1 LRETRKHAE
10 SKGFL
15 QTNRNLGRTWALHVL
30 SYQSGIE
37 LMKTEQRH
45 WTAEGGWQEIKNRNL
60 GDSANLVLVF
70 GSRPLLED
78 ASKYDEIRAFY
89 PSADIVMGST
99 SGEIM
104 EDLVYDDSLAV
115 TAVSFEKTKLR
126 AISMIIGD
134 AKDSFDAGFQMAE
147 KLKGEGL
154 NHVFLLSDGL
164 HVNGS
169 EIVKGINSALDKDV
183 PCTGGLAG
191 DAANFSKTLV
201 GLNAAPS
208 EMQIVAVGFYGS
220 ELQVGYGSVGGW
232 DNFGAERLVTRSE
245 GNVLYEL
252 DGQSA
257 LDLYKMYLGDKAAE
271 LPGSALL
278 FPLGLKFDE
287 DSDTIVRTVLAVD
300 EEKNSMTF
308 AGDIPEGC
316 YVRLMKANFDKLIEG
331 ANLAAEH
338 TTQRGGSS
346 SDKLALLISCVGRKL
361 ILGQRIDEEVE
372 AVKEV
377 LGDGVTITGFY
388 SYGEISPVVESA
400 RCELHNQTI
409 TITTFAET

>member
-1 LRETRKHAE
+1 
-10 SKGFL
+10 
-15 QTNRNLGRTWALHVL
+15 
-30 SYQSGIE
+30 
-37 LMKTEQRH
+37 MKTEQKQ
-45 WTAEGGWQEIKNRNL
+45 WTSEGGWQDIKGAGLN
-60 GDSANLVLVF
+60 GSADLVFVF
-70 GSRPLLED
+70 GSRKLLED
-78 ASKYDEIRAFY
+78 SSKYDEVRSFY
-89 PSADIVMGST
+89 PSANILMGST

-115 TAVSFEKTKLR
+115 TAVDFEKTTIKV
-126 AISMIIGD
+126 ASMNIND
-134 AKDSFDAGFQMAE
+134 AKDSFDAGVKMAE
-147 KLKGEGL
+147 ELSGEGL
-154 NHVFLLSDGL
+154 AHVFLLTDGL

-169 EIVKGINSALDKDV
+169 EIVKGINSKLENEV

-191 DAANFSKTLV
+191 DAANFEKTLV

-208 EMQIVAVGFYGS
+208 ENQVVAIGFYGDS
-220 ELQVGYGSVGGW
+220 LEVGYGSVGGW

-300 EEKNSMTF
+300 EESNSMTF

-316 YVRLMKANFDKLIEG
+316 YVRLMKADFDKLIEG

-338 TTQRGGSS
+338 TTQKGG
-346 SDKLALLISCVGRKL
+346 DDAEKLAILISCVGRKL

-372 AVKEV
+372 GVQEV
-377 LGDGVTITGFY
+377 LGTGATLTGFY
-388 SYGEISPVVESA
+388 SYGEISPVVESS
-400 RCELHNQTI
+400 RCELHNQTM
-409 TITTFAET
+409 TITTFAEK

>member
-1 LRETRKHAE
+1 MKR
-10 SKGFL
+10 SKPIPNYWEF
-15 QTNRNLGRTWALHVL
+15 
-30 SYQSGIE
+30 
-37 LMKTEQRH
+37 MKTEQKQ
-45 WTAEGGWQEIKNRNL
+45 WTAEGGWQNIKEAGLN
-60 GDSANLVLVF
+60 GSADLIFVF
-70 GSRPLLED
+70 GSRKLLED
-78 ASKYDEIRAFY
+78 PSKYDEVRSFY
-89 PSADIVMGST
+89 PNSNILMGST

-115 TAVSFEKTKLR
+115 TAVDFEKT
-126 AISMIIGD
+126 AIKVASMNIND
-134 AKDSFDAGFQMAE
+134 ATDSFDAGVRMAE
-147 KLKGEGL
+147 ELSGEGL
-154 NHVFLLSDGL
+154 AHVFLLTDGL

-169 EIVKGINSALDKDV
+169 EIVKGINSKLENDV

-191 DAANFSKTLV
+191 DAANFEKTVV

-208 EMQIVAVGFYGS
+208 ENQVVAIGFYGDS
-220 ELQVGYGSVGGW
+220 LEVGYGSVGGW

-257 LDLYKMYLGDKAAE
+257 LDLYKMYLGDKASE

-300 EEKNSMTF
+300 EEANSMTF

-316 YVRLMKANFDKLIEG
+316 YVRLMKADFDKLIEG

-338 TTQRGGSS
+338 TTQKGGE
-346 SDKLALLISCVGRKL
+346 DAEKLAILISCVGRKL

-372 AVKEV
+372 SVQNV
-377 LGDGVTITGFY
+377 LGDGATLTGFY
-388 SYGEISPVVESA
+388 SYGEISPIVESS
-400 RCELHNQTI
+400 RCELHNQTM
-409 TITTFAET
+409 TITTFAEK

>member
-1 LRETRKHAE
+1 
-10 SKGFL
+10 
-15 QTNRNLGRTWALHVL
+15 
-30 SYQSGIE
+30 
-37 LMKTEQRH
+37 MKTEQKH
-45 WTAEGGWQEIKNRNL
+45 WTKEGGWRDIKNS
-60 GDSANLVLVF
+60 GISQSANLVLAF
-70 GSRPLLED
+70 GSTKILAD
-78 ASKYDEIRAFY
+78 ASNFNHLRSIY
-89 PSADIVMGST
+89 PNAHIVMGST

-115 TAVSFEKTKLR
+115 TAIQFEKTKLKV
-126 AISMIIGD
+126 ASLSIKE
-134 AKDSFDAGFQMAE
+134 AKDSFDAGVKIAN
-147 KLKGEGL
+147 KLKRDGL
-154 NHVFLLSDGL
+154 VHVFLLSDGL
-164 HVNGS
+164 NVNGS
-169 EIVKGINSALDKDV
+169 EIVKGVNATLDKNV

-191 DAANFSKTLV
+191 DAANFSRTLV
-201 GLNAAPS
+201 GLDAAPS
-208 EMQIVAVGFYGS
+208 EHQIVAVGFYGS
-220 ELQVGYGSVGGW
+220 NLQVGYGSVGGW

-257 LDLYKMYLGDKAAE
+257 LNLYKMYLGDKAAE

-338 TTQRGGSS
+338 TTQNGGDSG
-346 SDKLALLISCVGRKL
+346 DKLAVLISCVGRKL

-372 AVKEV
+372 AVMDV
-377 LGDGVTITGFY
+377 LGSGSTISGFY

-400 RCELHNQTI
+400 RCELHNQTM
-409 TITTFAET
+409 TITTFAEN

>member
-1 LRETRKHAE
+1 
-10 SKGFL
+10 
-15 QTNRNLGRTWALHVL
+15 
-30 SYQSGIE
+30 
-37 LMKTEQRH
+37 MKTEQRQ
-45 WTAEGGWQEIKNRNL
+45 WTAEGGWQEINGEQL
-60 GDSANLVLVF
+60 GSTADLVMVF
-70 GSRPLLED
+70 GSRALLAD
-78 ASKYDEIRAFY
+78 SSKFDELKRMY
-89 PSADIVMGST
+89 PSAHIVMGST
-99 SGEIM
+99 SGEIL
-104 EDLVYDDSLAV
+104 EDLVYDDSLVV
-115 TAVSFEKTKLR
+115 TAIDFEKTKLK
-126 AISMIIGD
+126 AVSMNIND
-134 AKDSFDAGFQMAE
+134 AADSFDAGVKLAQQ
-147 KLKGEGL
+147 LKGDGL
-154 NHVFLLSDGL
+154 VHVFLLSDGL

-169 EIVKGINSALDKDV
+169 EIVKGINSTLDQEV

-191 DAANFSKTLV
+191 DAANFEMTLV
-201 GLNAAPS
+201 GLDSAPS
-208 EMQIVAVGFYGS
+208 ESQIVAVGFYGDS
-220 ELQVGYGSVGGW
+220 LEVGYGSVGGW

-338 TTQRGGSS
+338 TTQKGGSS
-346 SDKLALLISCVGRKL
+346 SDKLAVLISCVGRKL

-372 AVKEV
+372 AVQSV
-377 LGDGVTITGFY
+377 LGDGTTITGFY

-400 RCELHNQTI
+400 RCELHNQTM
-409 TITTFAET
+409 TITTFAEV

>member
-1 LRETRKHAE
+1 
-10 SKGFL
+10 
-15 QTNRNLGRTWALHVL
+15 
-30 SYQSGIE
+30 
-37 LMKTEQRH
+37 MKTEQKH
-45 WTAEGGWQEIKNRNL
+45 WTSEGGWRDIK
-60 GDSANLVLVF
+60 SAGMANSADLVF
-70 GSRPLLED
+70 AFGSTSLLAD
-78 ASKYDEIRAFY
+78 ASNFNHIRSLY
-89 PSADIVMGST
+89 PSAHIIMGST

-115 TAVSFEKTKLR
+115 TAIDFEKTTIK
-126 AISMIIGD
+126 AVSMSIKD
-134 AKDSFDAGFQMAE
+134 AKDSFDAGVQMAN
-147 KLKGEGL
+147 KLKGENL
-154 NHVFLLSDGL
+154 VHVFLLSDGL

-169 EIVKGINSALDKDV
+169 EIVKGINSAMDKNV

-201 GLNAAPS
+201 GLDAAP
-208 EMQIVAVGFYGS
+208 EEHQIVAVGFYGS
-220 ELQVGYGSVGGW
+220 NLEVGYGSVGGW

-257 LDLYKMYLGDKAAE
+257 LDLYKMYLGEKAAE

-300 EEKNSMTF
+300 ETKNSMTF

-331 ANLAAEH
+331 ANLAAAH
-338 TTQRGGSS
+338 TTQKGGSS
-346 SDKLALLISCVGRKL
+346 EDKLALLISCVGRKL

-372 AVKEV
+372 AVMDV
-377 LGDGVTITGFY
+377 LGSGSTVTGFY

-400 RCELHNQTI
+400 VCELHNQTM
-409 TITTFAET
+409 TITTFAEN

>member
-1 LRETRKHAE
+1 
-10 SKGFL
+10 
-15 QTNRNLGRTWALHVL
+15 
-30 SYQSGIE
+30 
-37 LMKTEQRH
+37 MKTEQRQ
-45 WTAEGGWQEIKNRNL
+45 WTAEGGWMETKTAGIA
-60 GDSANLVLVF
+60 DSADLVFVF
-70 GSRPLLED
+70 GSRTLLED
-78 ASKYDEIRAFY
+78 SSKYDEVKGFY
-89 PSADIVMGST
+89 PSANIIMGST
-99 SGEIM
+99 AGEIM
-104 EDLVYDDSLAV
+104 EDLVYDDSLVV
-115 TAVSFEKTKLR
+115 TAVDFEKTEIKVT
-126 AISMIIGD
+126 SMSIQD
-134 AKDSFDAGFQMAE
+134 AADSHDAGVKMAE
-147 KLKGEGL
+147 KLKGDSL
-154 NHVFLLSDGL
+154 THVFLLSDGL

-191 DAANFSKTLV
+191 DAANFEKTLV

-208 EMQIVAVGFYGS
+208 EDQIVAVGFYGES
-220 ELQVGYGSVGGW
+220 LEVGYGSVGGW

-300 EEKNSMTF
+300 DEANSMTF

-338 TTQRGGSS
+338 TTQKGGDAG
-346 SDKLALLISCVGRKL
+346 DKLALLISCVGRKL

-372 AVKEV
+372 AVQEV
-377 LGDGVTITGFY
+377 LGDGSTITGFY

-400 RCELHNQTI
+400 RCELHNQTM
-409 TITTFAET
+409 TITTFAEG

>member
-1 LRETRKHAE
+1 
-10 SKGFL
+10 
-15 QTNRNLGRTWALHVL
+15 
-30 SYQSGIE
+30 
-37 LMKTEQRH
+37 MKTEQKQ
-45 WTAEGGWQEIKNRNL
+45 WTAEGGWQNL
-60 GDSANLVLVF
+60 KEADLSSSADLVFVF

-78 ASKYDEIRAFY
+78 SSKFDEIKSFY
-89 PSADIVMGST
+89 PNANILMGST

-115 TAVSFEKTKLR
+115 TAVDFEKTEIKV
-126 AISMIIGD
+126 ASMNIND
-134 AKDSFDAGFQMAE
+134 AADSFDAGVTMAE
-147 KLKGEGL
+147 QLAGDGL
-154 NHVFLLSDGL
+154 SHVFLLTDGL

-169 EIVKGINSALDKDV
+169 EIVKGINSKLENDV

-191 DAANFSKTLV
+191 DAANFEKTLV

-208 EMQIVAVGFYGS
+208 ENQIVAVGFYGDS
-220 ELQVGYGSVGGW
+220 LEVGYGSVGGW

-257 LDLYKMYLGDKAAE
+257 LDLYKMYLGDKASE

-300 EEKNSMTF
+300 EEANSMTF

-316 YVRLMKANFDKLIEG
+316 YVRLMKADFDKLIEG

-338 TTQRGGSS
+338 TTQKGG
-346 SDKLALLISCVGRKL
+346 DDAEKLAILISCVGRKL

-372 AVKEV
+372 GVQEV
-377 LGDGVTITGFY
+377 LGNGATMTGFY
-388 SYGEISPVVESA
+388 SYGEISPVVESS
-400 RCELHNQTI
+400 RCELHNQTM
-409 TITTFAET
+409 TITTFAEK

>member
-1 LRETRKHAE
+1 
-10 SKGFL
+10 
-15 QTNRNLGRTWALHVL
+15 
-30 SYQSGIE
+30 
-37 LMKTEQRH
+37 MKTEQKQ
-45 WTAEGGWQEIKNRNL
+45 WTAEGGWQNL
-60 GDSANLVLVF
+60 KEADLSGSADLVFVF
-70 GSRPLLED
+70 GSRGLLED
-78 ASKYDEIRAFY
+78 KSKFDEIKSFY
-89 PSADIVMGST
+89 PSANILMGST
-99 SGEIM
+99 SGEII

-115 TAVSFEKTKLR
+115 TAVDFEKTEIKV
-126 AISMIIGD
+126 ASMNIDD
-134 AKDSFDAGFQMAE
+134 AADSFDAGVRMADQ
-147 KLKGEGL
+147 LAGDGL
-154 NHVFLLSDGL
+154 SHVFLLTDGL

-169 EIVKGINSALDKDV
+169 EIIKGINSKLDKEV

-191 DAANFSKTLV
+191 DAANFEKTLV

-208 EMQIVAVGFYGS
+208 ENQIVSIGFYGDS
-220 ELQVGYGSVGGW
+220 LEVGYGSVGGW

-257 LDLYKMYLGDKAAE
+257 LDLYKMYLGDKASE

-300 EEKNSMTF
+300 EEANSMTF

-316 YVRLMKANFDKLIEG
+316 YVRLMKADFDKLIEG

-338 TTQRGGSS
+338 TTQKGG
-346 SDKLALLISCVGRKL
+346 DEAEKLAILISCVGRKL

-372 AVKEV
+372 IVQKV
-377 LGDGVTITGFY
+377 LGNSATMTGFY
-388 SYGEISPVVESA
+388 SYGEISPVVESS
-400 RCELHNQTI
+400 RCELHNQTM
-409 TITTFAET
+409 TITTFAEK

>member
-1 LRETRKHAE
+1 M
-10 SKGFL
+10 
-15 QTNRNLGRTWALHVL
+15 
-30 SYQSGIE
+30 
-37 LMKTEQRH
+37 MKTEQKQ
-45 WTAEGGWQEIKNRNL
+45 WTAEGGWQEIKDEQL
-60 GDSANLVLVF
+60 GNSANLVFVF
-70 GSRPLLED
+70 GSRTILED
-78 ASKYDEIRAFY
+78 PSKYEEVKAFY
-89 PSADIVMGST
+89 PSAHIVMGST

-104 EDLVYDDSLAV
+104 EDLVYDDSLCV
-115 TAVSFEKTKLR
+115 TAVSFEKTKLK
-126 AISMIIGD
+126 AVSMNIGE
-134 AKDSFDAGFQMAE
+134 AKDSFEAGVQMAE
-147 KLKGEGL
+147 KLSGDDL
-154 NHVFLLSDGL
+154 VHIFLLSDGL

-169 EIVKGINSALDKDV
+169 EIVKGINSGTKNDV

-191 DAANFSKTLV
+191 DAASFQKTLV
-201 GLNAAPS
+201 GLNAAPT
-208 EMQIVAVGFYGS
+208 EHQIVAIGFYGDS
-220 ELQVGYGSVGGW
+220 LEVGYGSVGGW

-338 TTQRGGSS
+338 TTQKGGDS

-372 AVKEV
+372 AVQSV

-400 RCELHNQTI
+400 RCELHNQTM
-409 TITTFAET
+409 TITTFSEA

>member
-1 LRETRKHAE
+1 
-10 SKGFL
+10 
-15 QTNRNLGRTWALHVL
+15 
-30 SYQSGIE
+30 
-37 LMKTEQRH
+37 MKTEQKH
-45 WTAEGGWQEIKNRNL
+45 WTAEGGWQDLKNESL
-60 GDSANLVLVF
+60 GDLADLVLVF
-70 GSRPLLED
+70 GSRALLKD
-78 ASKYDEIRAFY
+78 ASKYDEIRGFY
-89 PSADIVMGST
+89 PSANIVLGST
-99 SGEIM
+99 SGEIV

-115 TAVSFEKTKLR
+115 TALSFEKTELKVV
-126 AISMIIGD
+126 SMNID
-134 AKDSFDAGFQMAE
+134 QAKDSFDAGVQVAK
-147 KLKGEGL
+147 KLKGEKL
-154 NHVFLLSDGL
+154 CHVLLLSDGL

-169 EIVKGINSALDKDV
+169 EIVKGINSTLNQDV

-191 DAANFSKTLV
+191 DAANFEKTLV

-208 EMQIVAVGFYGS
+208 ENQIVAVGFYGDS
-220 ELQVGYGSVGGW
+220 LEVGYGSVGGW

-331 ANLAAEH
+331 ASLAAEH
-338 TTQRGGSS
+338 TTRSNGASG
-346 SDKLALLISCVGRKL
+346 DRLGLLISCVGRKL

-372 AVKEV
+372 AVMEV
-377 LGDGVTITGFY
+377 LGNETTITGFY

-400 RCELHNQTI
+400 RCDLHNQTM
-409 TITTFAET
+409 TITTFAEV

>member
-1 LRETRKHAE
+1 
-10 SKGFL
+10 
-15 QTNRNLGRTWALHVL
+15 
-30 SYQSGIE
+30 
-37 LMKTEQRH
+37 MKTEQRQ
-45 WTAEGGWQEIKNRNL
+45 WTAEGGWMESKNANL
-60 GDSANLVLVF
+60 ADSADLVFVF
-70 GSRPLLED
+70 GSRTLLED
-78 ASKYDEIRAFY
+78 SSKYDEVKGFY
-89 PSADIVMGST
+89 PSANIIMGST
-99 SGEIM
+99 AGEIM
-104 EDLVYDDSLAV
+104 EDLVYDDSLVV
-115 TAVSFEKTKLR
+115 TAVKFEKTELKVC
-126 AISMIIGD
+126 SMSIQD
-134 AKDSFDAGFQMAE
+134 AADSHDAGVQMAE
-147 KLKGEGL
+147 KLKGDNL
-154 NHVFLLSDGL
+154 THVFLLSDGL

-191 DAANFSKTLV
+191 DAANFEKTLV

-208 EMQIVAVGFYGS
+208 EDQIVAVGFYGES
-220 ELQVGYGSVGGW
+220 LEVGYGSVGGW

-300 EEKNSMTF
+300 DEANSMTF

-338 TTQRGGSS
+338 TTQKGGDSG
-346 SDKLALLISCVGRKL
+346 DKLALLISCVGRKL

-372 AVKEV
+372 AVQDV
-377 LGDGVTITGFY
+377 LGDGSTIAGFY

-400 RCELHNQTI
+400 RCELHNQTM
-409 TITTFAET
+409 TITTFAEG

>member
-1 LRETRKHAE
+1 
-10 SKGFL
+10 
-15 QTNRNLGRTWALHVL
+15 
-30 SYQSGIE
+30 
-37 LMKTEQRH
+37 MKTEQKQ
-45 WTAEGGWQEIKNRNL
+45 WTAEGGWQEIKNENL
-60 GDSANLVLVF
+60 SETAGLVFAF
-70 GSRPLLED
+70 GSRALLED
-78 ASKYDEIRAFY
+78 ASKFDEIRAFY
-89 PSADIVMGST
+89 PSAEIVMGST

-104 EDLVYDDSLAV
+104 EDLVYDDSLCL
-115 TAVSFEKTKLR
+115 TAVRFEKTKLK
-126 AISMIIGD
+126 AVSMNIAE
-134 AKDSFDAGFQMAE
+134 AKNSFDAGVSIAGMLNA
-147 KLKGEGL
+147 EGL
-154 NHVFLLSDGL
+154 VHVFLLSDGL

-169 EIVKGINSALDKDV
+169 EIVKGINSSLENDV

-191 DAANFSKTLV
+191 DAANFEKTLV
-201 GLNAAPS
+201 GLNAVPS
-208 EMQIVAVGFYGS
+208 EHQIVAVGFYGDS
-220 ELQVGYGSVGGW
+220 LEVGYGSVGGW

-252 DGQSA
+252 DGESA
-257 LDLYKMYLGDKAAE
+257 LDLYKMYLGDKASE

-338 TTQRGGSS
+338 TTQKGGGST
-346 SDKLALLISCVGRKL
+346 DKLALLISCVGRKL

-372 AVKEV
+372 AVQSV
-377 LGDGVTITGFY
+377 LGNDVTITGFY
-388 SYGEISPVVESA
+388 SYGEISPVVESS
-400 RCELHNQTI
+400 RCELHNQTM
-409 TITTFAET
+409 TITTFAEA